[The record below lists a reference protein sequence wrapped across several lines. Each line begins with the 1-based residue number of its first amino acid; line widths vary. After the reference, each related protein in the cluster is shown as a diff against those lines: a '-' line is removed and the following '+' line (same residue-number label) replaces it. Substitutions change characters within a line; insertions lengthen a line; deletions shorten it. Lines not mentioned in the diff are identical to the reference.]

1 MHNKNMTKERWDA
14 KLNKNGLKFRIHTM
28 MPNLN
33 EWHKIK
39 YTKISFPDGCAYHVT
54 CA

>member
-1 MHNKNMTKERWDA
+1 MTKERWDA
-14 KLNKNGLKFRIHTM
+14 KLNKNGLKNPEYTHNVAQF
-28 MPNLN
+28 LN